1 MTIGQLLKQYRIESS
16 KTQKEWAGNTIST
29 SYYSKVEKDQH
40 RITAEDLIALLRAN
54 NIKLWE
60 FFGKLSQEDK
70 VRYDEN
76 RDIGEAMNE
85 AFYHNDKDQL
95 KDIKNVIANS
105 EIADKEDQLLFINAV
120 IALVGNHNVENLD
133 EKDKIELK
141 EKIFNISDFDESK
154 LALYCN
160 FMTLYDLNN
169 NLLISRRVITQ
180 FRYSGNSNVQETIL
194 AIVINILFMCIEENR
209 YKETEF
215 FIQAA
220 DQISTKPNLFFYKN
234 CIFILKNIVNYHY
247 ERKDEYLNKA
257 RRAIDHIS
265 SLGMPEYSKDV
276 KGFFDKYGRN

>member
-160 FMTLYDLNN
+160 FMTLYDLDN

-257 RRAIDHIS
+257 RMAIDHIS

>member
-133 EKDKIELK
+133 EKDQIELK

-160 FMTLYDLNN
+160 FMTLYDLDN

-194 AIVINILFMCIEENR
+194 AIVINILFMCNEENR

-247 ERKDEYLNKA
+247 EKKDEYVNKA
-257 RRAIDHIS
+257 RMAIDHIS
-265 SLGMPEYSKDV
+265 SLGMPEYSKDM
-276 KGFFDKYGRN
+276 KKILDKSL

>member
-1 MTIGQLLKQYRIESS
+1 MTIGQLLKQYRIENL

-40 RITAEDLIALLRAN
+40 RITAEDLIALLHAN

-70 VRYDEN
+70 VKYDEN
-76 RDIGEAMNE
+76 SNIGEAINE
-85 AFYHNDKDQL
+85 AFYHNDKEQL

-105 EIADKEDQLLFINAV
+105 EIVDKEDQLLLIDAL
-120 IALVGNHNVENLD
+120 IALVGNHVEDLD
-133 EKDKIELK
+133 ENERIKLK
-141 EKIFNISDFDESK
+141 EKIFNISNFDENK
-154 LALYCN
+154 LDLYCN
-160 FMTLYDLNN
+160 LMPFYDLDS

-180 FRYSGNSNVQETIL
+180 FCHSGSSNVQETIL
-194 AIVINILFMCIEENR
+194 GIEINMLIMCIQKGR

-215 FIQAA
+215 FIRSA

-257 RRAIDHIS
+257 RMAIDHVS
-265 SLGMPEYSKDV
+265 SLGMPEYSKDM
-276 KGFFDKYGRN
+276 KGILDKYGKN

>member
-133 EKDKIELK
+133 EKDQIELK

-160 FMTLYDLNN
+160 FMTLYDLDN

-220 DQISTKPNLFFYKN
+220 DQIITKPNLFFYKN

-257 RRAIDHIS
+257 RRAIDYIS

-276 KGFFDKYGRN
+276 KGFFDKYGKN

>member
-1 MTIGQLLKQYRIESS
+1 MTIGQLLKQYRIESL
-16 KTQKEWAGNTIST
+16 KTQKEWAGDTIST

-40 RITAEDLIALLRAN
+40 RITAEDLIALLHAN

-70 VRYDEN
+70 VKYDEN
-76 RDIGEAMNE
+76 SDIGEAINE
-85 AFYHNDKDQL
+85 AFYHNDREQL

-105 EIADKEDQLLFINAV
+105 EIVDKEDQLLFIDAL
-120 IALVGNHNVENLD
+120 IALVGNHVEDLD
-133 EKDKIELK
+133 EKERSKLK
-141 EKIFNISDFDESK
+141 EKIFNISNFDENK
-154 LALYCN
+154 LDLYCN
-160 FMTLYDLNN
+160 LMPFYDLDS

-180 FRYSGNSNVQETIL
+180 FRHSGSSNVQETIL
-194 AIVINILFMCIEENR
+194 GIEINMLIMCIQKSR

-215 FIQAA
+215 FIRSA

-257 RRAIDHIS
+257 RMAIDHIS
-265 SLGMPEYSKDV
+265 SLGMPEYSKDM
-276 KGFFDKYGRN
+276 KDILDKYGKN

>member
-70 VRYDEN
+70 IRYDEN
-76 RDIGEAMNE
+76 RDIGEAINE

-105 EIADKEDQLLFINAV
+105 EIADKEDQLLFINAI

-133 EKDKIELK
+133 EKDRIELK
-141 EKIFNISDFDESK
+141 EKIFNISDFDENK

-160 FMTLYDLNN
+160 FMTLYDLDN

-247 ERKDEYLNKA
+247 ERKDEYLNKV

>member
-1 MTIGQLLKQYRIESS
+1 MTIGQLLKQYRIESL

-40 RITAEDLIALLRAN
+40 RITAEDLIALLHAN

-70 VRYDEN
+70 IKYDEN
-76 RDIGEAMNE
+76 SDIGEAINE
-85 AFYHNDKDQL
+85 AFYHNDREQL

-105 EIADKEDQLLFINAV
+105 EIVDKEDQLLLIDAL
-120 IALVGNHNVENLD
+120 IALVGNHVEDLD
-133 EKDKIELK
+133 EKERIKLK
-141 EKIFNISDFDESK
+141 EKIFNISNFDENK
-154 LALYCN
+154 LDLYCN
-160 FMTLYDLNN
+160 LMPFYDLDS

-180 FRYSGNSNVQETIL
+180 FCHSGSSNVQETIL
-194 AIVINILFMCIEENR
+194 GIEINILIMCIQKSR

-215 FIQAA
+215 FIRSA

-247 ERKDEYLNKA
+247 ERKVEYLTKA
-257 RRAIDHIS
+257 RMAIDHIS
-265 SLGMPEYSKDV
+265 SLGMPEYSKDM
-276 KGFFDKYGRN
+276 KDILDKYGKN

>member
-105 EIADKEDQLLFINAV
+105 EIADKEDQLLFINAI

-133 EKDKIELK
+133 EKDQIELK

-160 FMTLYDLNN
+160 FMTLYDLDN

-247 ERKDEYLNKA
+247 ERKVEYLTKA
-257 RRAIDHIS
+257 RMAIDHIS
-265 SLGMPEYSKDV
+265 SLGMPEYSKDM
-276 KGFFDKYGRN
+276 KDILDKYGKN

>member
-1 MTIGQLLKQYRIESS
+1 MWLL
-16 KTQKEWAGNTIST
+16 
-29 SYYSKVEKDQH
+29 
-40 RITAEDLIALLRAN
+40 
-54 NIKLWE
+54 
-60 FFGKLSQEDK
+60 
-70 VRYDEN
+70 
-76 RDIGEAMNE
+76 
-85 AFYHNDKDQL
+85 
-95 KDIKNVIANS
+95 
-105 EIADKEDQLLFINAV
+105 
-120 IALVGNHNVENLD
+120 ENLD
-133 EKDKIELK
+133 EKDQIELK

-160 FMTLYDLNN
+160 FMTLYDLDN

-220 DQISTKPNLFFYKN
+220 DQIITKPNLFFYKN

-257 RRAIDHIS
+257 RMAIDHIS
-265 SLGMPEYSKDV
+265 SLGMPEYSKDM
-276 KGFFDKYGRN
+276 KGILDKYGKN

>member
-1 MTIGQLLKQYRIESS
+1 MTIGQLLKQYRIESL

-40 RITAEDLIALLRAN
+40 RITAEDLIALLHAN

-70 VRYDEN
+70 IKYDEN
-76 RDIGEAMNE
+76 SDIGEAINE
-85 AFYHNDKDQL
+85 AFYHNDREQL

-105 EIADKEDQLLFINAV
+105 EIVDKEDQLLLIDAL
-120 IALVGNHNVENLD
+120 IALVGNHVEDLD
-133 EKDKIELK
+133 EKERIKLK
-141 EKIFNISDFDESK
+141 EKIFNISNFDENK
-154 LALYCN
+154 LDLYCN
-160 FMTLYDLNN
+160 LMPFYDLDS

-180 FRYSGNSNVQETIL
+180 FCHSGSSNVQETIL
-194 AIVINILFMCIEENR
+194 GIEINILIMCIQKSR

-215 FIQAA
+215 FIRSA

>member
-1 MTIGQLLKQYRIESS
+1 MTIGQLLKQYRIESL

-40 RITAEDLIALLRAN
+40 RITAEDLIALLHAN

-70 VRYDEN
+70 VKYDEN
-76 RDIGEAMNE
+76 NDIGEAINE
-85 AFYHNDKDQL
+85 AFYHNDKEQL

-105 EIADKEDQLLFINAV
+105 EIVDKEDQLLLIDAL
-120 IALVGNHNVENLD
+120 IALVGNHVEDLD
-133 EKDKIELK
+133 EKERIKLK
-141 EKIFNISDFDESK
+141 EKIFNISNFDENK
-154 LALYCN
+154 LDLYCN
-160 FMTLYDLNN
+160 LMPFYDLDS

-180 FRYSGNSNVQETIL
+180 FCHSGSSNVQETIL
-194 AIVINILFMCIEENR
+194 GIEINMLIMCIEKSR
-209 YKETEF
+209 YRETKF

-257 RRAIDHIS
+257 RMAIDHIS
-265 SLGMPEYSKDV
+265 SLGMPEYSKDM
-276 KGFFDKYGRN
+276 KDILDKYGKN